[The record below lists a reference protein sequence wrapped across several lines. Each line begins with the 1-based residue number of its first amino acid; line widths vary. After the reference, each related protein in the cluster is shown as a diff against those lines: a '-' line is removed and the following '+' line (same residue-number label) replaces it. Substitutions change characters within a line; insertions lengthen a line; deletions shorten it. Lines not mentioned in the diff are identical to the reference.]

1 LNCIRTIHKLALSLQ
16 SYHKRLGQQTIA
28 KYLPILLVMLL
39 ISGCSLMPATRS
51 EQIASDEATPTPIP
65 TAIVPTKPTYQVKKG
80 EIVKELTFSARISP
94 VVEEELFFRT
104 NGRVESV
111 FVKRNDFVEEGQ
123 VIAKFEITNLEREAR
138 QAELT
143 LERAQVRLEAVER
156 ELEYDIQVTESNM
169 IIAEA
174 RLEQLQA
181 EDPIDTTEFVVQEQ
195 RLIQSQ
201 ISYNRLLHGVDP
213 LLQNDVDRAELLVQK
228 LAAEMADAQIVAPFD
243 GQILSISLTA
253 GQAVEAYRPNVVVA
267 DVSELEVSGDLLSN
281 QMEDLVEGMPVAVT
295 LVSRPGE
302 DLQGEIR
309 RLPYPYGA
317 GGRSSSGVDELDK
330 STRVE
335 LYDSAEDAG
344 FELGDLVRVT
354 VELERKSDILW
365 LPPQALRVFDGRRF
379 AVIQDGDAQR
389 RVDVTTGIQ
398 TSDKIEIA
406 EGLAEGQT
414 VVGQ

>member
-1 LNCIRTIHKLALSLQ
+1 
-16 SYHKRLGQQTIA
+16 
-28 KYLPILLVMLL
+28 
-39 ISGCSLMPATRS
+39 
-51 EQIASDEATPTPIP
+51 
-65 TAIVPTKPTYQVKKG
+65 
-80 EIVKELTFSARISP
+80 
-94 VVEEELFFRT
+94 
-104 NGRVESV
+104 
-111 FVKRNDFVEEGQ
+111 VEEGQ